1 MNCGGGMSKGWRVAL
16 IAVTLVL
23 GSVLLI
29 KSANTVCGHEFMHV
43 SICGHIPAFVALQ
56 PYGAH

>member
-1 MNCGGGMSKGWRVAL
+1 MSKGWRVAL

-43 SICGHIPAFVALQ
+43 SICGHIPAFEALQ